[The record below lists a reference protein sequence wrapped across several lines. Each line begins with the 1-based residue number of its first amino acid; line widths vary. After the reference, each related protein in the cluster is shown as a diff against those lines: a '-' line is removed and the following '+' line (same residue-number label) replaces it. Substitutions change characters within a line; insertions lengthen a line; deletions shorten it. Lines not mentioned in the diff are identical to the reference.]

1 MKLATLPTELGV
13 RLIGDLVHTRLED
26 MTHISE
32 CVAAFQRMALASDSL
47 DDCIIAMDYWFHV
60 QHKKWSEVEKAK
72 LQVCKDIVKKDVL
85 GMAIEALVSMAGETR
100 GNQKERLAAATILN
114 ELYGDHEL
122 INTDSL
128 TDRLLVNIGK

>member
-1 MKLATLPTELGV
+1 MSLAALPTDLGV
-13 RLIGDLVHTRLED
+13 RLIGDLVQVRLLEVAYVK
-26 MTHISE
+26 E
-32 CVAAFQRMALASDSL
+32 CVCAFQRMALASDSL
-47 DDCIIAMDYWFHV
+47 DDCITAMEYWM
-60 QHKKWSEVEKAK
+60 KPEYRKWSDPEKAK

-85 GMAIEALVSMAGETR
+85 GIATETR
-100 GNQKERLAAATILN
+100 TGQKERLAAATILN